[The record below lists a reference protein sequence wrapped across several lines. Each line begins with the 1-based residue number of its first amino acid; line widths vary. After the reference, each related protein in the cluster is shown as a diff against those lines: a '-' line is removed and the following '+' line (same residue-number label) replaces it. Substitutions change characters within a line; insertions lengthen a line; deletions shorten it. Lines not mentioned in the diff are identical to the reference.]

1 MAQEK
6 QFNYLNLAYGVGAAI
21 ILIAAMFKFLGLK
34 YANTIFVAGI
44 FIESIIFLIS
54 AFDWSVEKK
63 DYEWEKVFP
72 QLDQEGNPTIPITQN
87 IAEGTQQQQIEQIMN
102 TIISLNASVTELNSA
117 TRKLTNTVDDMSKNY
132 EIISES
138 TMKYQQE
145 LDSLR
150 DKLSNANTKLQ
161 GFESFNYNRKTS

>member
-6 QFNYLNLAYGVGAAI
+6 QFNYLNLAYGIGAAI

-44 FIESIIFLIS
+44 FIEAIIFLIS

-72 QLDQEGNPTIPITQN
+72 QLDEDGNPNVPMSSGMI
-87 IAEGTQQQQIEQIMN
+87 EGTQQQQIEQIMN
-102 TIISLNASVTELNSA
+102 TIISLNHSVNELNSA
-117 TRKLTNTVDDMSKNY
+117 TRKLTHTVENMDKNY
-132 EIISES
+132 ETISQS
-138 TMKYQQE
+138 TQRYCR
-145 LDSLR
+145 LPLFS
-150 DKLSNANTKLQ
+150 T
-161 GFESFNYNRKTS
+161 FY